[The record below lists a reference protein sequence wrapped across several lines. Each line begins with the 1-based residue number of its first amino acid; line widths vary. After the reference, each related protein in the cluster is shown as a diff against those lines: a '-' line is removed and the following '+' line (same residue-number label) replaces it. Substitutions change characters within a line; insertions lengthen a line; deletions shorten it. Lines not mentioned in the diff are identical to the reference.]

1 MGLFSDLD
9 WLIIA
14 AVAVFLLFGQG
25 NRDALRTLGRW
36 YGRAN
41 RLKQELLTEFSKA
54 ADLPAPG
61 GGAAVSLRSALL
73 GMDPSP
79 GRASGIPTAVRIAP
93 TGPAAPPPLPDAPWT
108 GGHPVPMWSTTAS
121 VGYTTME
128 AVR

>member
-54 ADLPAPG
+54 ADLPMSG
-61 GGAAVSLRSALL
+61 GGAPVSLRSTLL
-73 GMDPSP
+73 GMDPAV
-79 GRASGIPTAVRIAP
+79 GRASGIPATVRVPPSAP
-93 TGPAAPPPLPDAPWT
+93 LAPASAPDTPWT
-108 GGHPVPMWSTTAS
+108 GGHPVPTWSTTAS
-121 VGYTTME
+121 VGYTSTE
-128 AVR
+128 GLR

>member
-54 ADLPAPG
+54 ADLPTSG
-61 GGAAVSLRSALL
+61 GGTPVSLRSTLL
-73 GMDPSP
+73 GMDPAV
-79 GRASGIPTAVRIAP
+79 GRASGIPAAVCLPPVAP
-93 TGPAAPPPLPDAPWT
+93 LAPVSAPDAPWT
-108 GGHPVPMWSTTAS
+108 GGQPVPTWSTTAS
-121 VGYTTME
+121 VGYASTE
-128 AVR
+128 GLR